1 LQGESIM
8 NVPANLKYTS
18 DHEWILVEGDIATIG
33 ITDYAQGE
41 LGDVVF
47 VELPSVGESFGQG
60 DVAATIE
67 AVKTVADVF
76 LPLSG
81 SIEAVNEAL
90 DDNSEVINQDAYGEG
105 WILKMK
111 ISDAAE
117 LDALMS
123 AEDYQASI
131 S

>member
-1 LQGESIM
+1 M
-8 NVPANLKYTS
+8 NVPADLKYTS
-18 DHEWILVEGDIATIG
+18 DHEWIRVEGDSATIG

-47 VELPSVGESFGQG
+47 VELPAVGEAFAQG

-76 LPLSG
+76 LPLG
-81 SIEAVNEAL
+81 GTIEAVNELL
-90 DDNSEVINQDAYGEG
+90 DDNSEIINQDAYGDG
-105 WILKMK
+105 WILKVK
-111 ISDAAE
+111 INDISE
-117 LDALMS
+117 LDSCMS
-123 AEDYQASI
+123 AKEYTASI

>member
-1 LQGESIM
+1 M

-18 DHEWILVEGDIATIG
+18 DHEWINIEGDIATIG

-41 LGDVVF
+41 LGDVVY
-47 VELPSVGESFGQG
+47 VELPGSGEEYAKG

-81 SIEAVNEAL
+81 TIEAVNEAL
-90 DDNSEVINQDAYGEG
+90 DDTAELINQDAYGDG
-105 WILKMK
+105 WILKIKM
-111 ISDAAE
+111 SDPSE
-117 LDALMS
+117 MDEFMS
-123 AEDYQASI
+123 AQDYTNSI

>member
-1 LQGESIM
+1 M
-8 NVPANLKYTS
+8 NVPAELKYTS
-18 DHEWILVEGDIATIG
+18 DHEWIRVEGDSAIIG

-47 VELPSVGESFGQG
+47 VELPGVDEAFEKG

-76 LPLSG
+76 LPLGG
-81 SIEAVNEAL
+81 SIEAVNEQL
-90 DDNSEVINQDAYGEG
+90 DDASELINQDAYGEG
-105 WILKMK
+105 WILKIKM
-111 ISDAAE
+111 SDTSE
-117 LDALMS
+117 LDSCMT
-123 AEDYQASI
+123 AEEYIASI

>member
-1 LQGESIM
+1 M
-8 NVPANLKYTS
+8 NVPADLKYTS
-18 DHEWILVEGDIATIG
+18 DHEWINVEGDIATIG

-47 VELPSVGESFGQG
+47 VELPGVGESFEKG

-76 LPLSG
+76 LPLTG
-81 SIEAVNEAL
+81 SIEAVNENL
-90 DDNSEVINQDAYGEG
+90 DDTSELINQDAYGDG
-105 WILKMK
+105 WILKIK
-111 ISDAAE
+111 ISDISE
-117 LDALMS
+117 LDSFMS
-123 AEDYQASI
+123 AEEYTASI

>member
-1 LQGESIM
+1 M
-8 NVPANLKYTS
+8 NVPAELKYTS
-18 DHEWILVEGDIATIG
+18 DHEWIRIEGDTATIG

-47 VELPSVGESFGQG
+47 VELPGAGEEFEQG

-81 SIEAVNEAL
+81 TIEAANEKL
-90 DDNSEVINQDAYGEG
+90 DDTSELINQDAYGEG
-105 WILKMK
+105 WILKVK
-111 ISDAAE
+111 ISDSSE
-117 LDALMS
+117 IDSFMS
-123 AEDYQASI
+123 AEEYTASI

>member
-1 LQGESIM
+1 M
-8 NVPANLKYTS
+8 NVPADLKYTS
-18 DHEWILVEGDIATIG
+18 DHEWIRMEGDIATIG

-47 VELPSVGESFGQG
+47 VELPDVGDEFAKG

-67 AVKTVADVF
+67 AVKTVADVM

-90 DDNSEVINQDAYGEG
+90 DDASELINQDAYGQG
-105 WILKMK
+105 WIIKMK
-111 ISDAAE
+111 ISDTSE
-117 LDALMS
+117 LNEYMS
-123 AEDYQASI
+123 SED
-131 S
+131 

>member
-1 LQGESIM
+1 M
-8 NVPANLKYTS
+8 NVPAELKYTS
-18 DHEWILVEGDIATIG
+18 DHEWIRVEGDSAIIG

-47 VELPSVGESFGQG
+47 VELPGVDETFDKG

-76 LPLSG
+76 LPLGG
-81 SIEAVNEAL
+81 SVEAVNEKL
-90 DDNSEVINQDAYGEG
+90 DDTSELINQDAYGEG
-105 WILKMK
+105 WILKIKMT
-111 ISDAAE
+111 DASE
-117 LDALMS
+117 LDSCMT
-123 AEDYQASI
+123 AEEYIASI

>member
-1 LQGESIM
+1 M
-8 NVPANLKYTS
+8 NVPADLKYTS
-18 DHEWILVEGDIATIG
+18 DHEWIKMDGDIATIG

-47 VELPSVGESFGQG
+47 VELPEVGEEFGTG

-81 SIEAVNEAL
+81 SIVAVNGSL
-90 DDNSEVINQDAYGEG
+90 DDNSEIINEDAFGEG
-105 WILKMK
+105 WILKMR
-111 ISDAAE
+111 ISDESE
-117 LDALMS
+117 LDSLMS
-123 AEDYQASI
+123 AADYEASI

>member
-1 LQGESIM
+1 M
-8 NVPANLKYTS
+8 NVPAELKYTS
-18 DHEWILVEGDIATIG
+18 DHEWIRIEGDSVTIG

-47 VELPSVGESFGQG
+47 VELPGVGEEFDQG

-81 SIEAVNEAL
+81 SIEAVNQKL
-90 DDNSEVINQDAYGEG
+90 DDDSDLINQDAYGEG
-105 WILKMK
+105 WILKVKMR
-111 ISDAAE
+111 DAAE
-117 LDALMS
+117 LDKCMT
-123 AEDYQASI
+123 AEEYLSSI

>member
-1 LQGESIM
+1 M
-8 NVPANLKYTS
+8 NVPADLKYTS
-18 DHEWILVEGDIATIG
+18 DHEWIRVEGDSITIG

-47 VELPSVGESFGQG
+47 VELPNAGDQFTKG

-76 LPLSG
+76 MPVSG
-81 SIEAVNEAL
+81 TVEASNESL
-90 DDNSEVINQDAYGEG
+90 DDDSDLINQDAYGAG
-105 WILKMK
+105 WILKVK
-111 ISDAAE
+111 VSDPSE
-117 LDALMS
+117 LDDLLS
-123 AEDYQASI
+123 AADYQASI

>member
-1 LQGESIM
+1 M
-8 NVPANLKYTS
+8 NVPADLKYTS
-18 DHEWILVEGDIATIG
+18 DHEWIKIEGDIATIG
-33 ITDYAQGE
+33 VTDYAQGE

-47 VELPSVGESFGQG
+47 VELPGTGEEFGQG

-90 DDNSEVINQDAYGEG
+90 DDNSELINQDAFGEG
-105 WILKMK
+105 WILKIKM
-111 ISDAAE
+111 SDASE
-117 LDALMS
+117 VDALMS
-123 AEDYQASI
+123 AEDYTASI

>member
-1 LQGESIM
+1 M

>member
-1 LQGESIM
+1 M
-8 NVPANLKYTS
+8 NVPADLKYTS
-18 DHEWILVEGDIATIG
+18 DHEWILMEGDIATIG

-47 VELPSVGESFGQG
+47 VELPSVDENFEMG

-81 SIEAVNEAL
+81 TIVAVNEAL
-90 DDNSEVINQDAYGEG
+90 DDESDLINQDAYGAG
-105 WILKMK
+105 WILKVK
-111 ISDAAE
+111 ISNPSE
-117 LDALMS
+117 LESLMS
-123 AEDYQASI
+123 AADYTASI

>member
-1 LQGESIM
+1 M
-8 NVPANLKYTS
+8 NVPVELKYTS
-18 DHEWILVEGDIATIG
+18 DHEWIRVEGDSATIG

-47 VELPSVGESFGQG
+47 VELPDVDDEFEKG

-76 LPLSG
+76 LPLGG
-81 SIEAVNEAL
+81 SIEAVNEQL
-90 DDNSEVINQDAYGEG
+90 DDASELINQDAYGEG
-105 WILKMK
+105 WILKIKM
-111 ISDAAE
+111 IDASE
-117 LDALMS
+117 LDSCMT
-123 AEDYQASI
+123 AEEYIASI

>member
-1 LQGESIM
+1 M
-8 NVPANLKYTS
+8 NVPAELKYTS
-18 DHEWILVEGDIATIG
+18 DHEWIRVEGDVITIG

-47 VELPSVGESFGQG
+47 VELPEVGEEFAQA

-76 LPLSG
+76 LPVSG
-81 SIEAVNEAL
+81 SIVAANESL
-90 DDNSEVINQDAYGEG
+90 DDDSELINQDAYGAG
-105 WILKMK
+105 WILKVKM
-111 ISDAAE
+111 SDPSQ

-123 AEDYQASI
+123 AEDYIASI

>member
-1 LQGESIM
+1 M
-8 NVPANLKYTS
+8 NVPADLKYTA
-18 DHEWILVEGDIATIG
+18 DHEWIRIEGDSITIG

-47 VELPSVGESFGQG
+47 VELPEAGETFAKG

-76 LPLSG
+76 LPVSG
-81 SIEAVNEAL
+81 TIEAVNEAL
-90 DDNSEVINQDAYGEG
+90 DDSSELINQDAYGEG

-111 ISDAAE
+111 LSDPAE
-117 LDALMS
+117 LDELMS
-123 AEDYQASI
+123 ASEYSASI

>member
-1 LQGESIM
+1 M
-8 NVPANLKYTS
+8 NVPAEFKYTS
-18 DHEWILVEGDIATIG
+18 DHEWIRIEGDSATIG

-47 VELPSVGESFGQG
+47 VELPDVGDEFEKG

-81 SIEAVNEAL
+81 SIEAVNEKL
-90 DDNSEVINQDAYGEG
+90 DDTSELINQDAYGDG
-105 WILKMK
+105 WILKIKM
-111 ISDAAE
+111 SDPSE
-117 LDALMS
+117 LDSCMT
-123 AEDYQASI
+123 AEEYIASV

>member
-1 LQGESIM
+1 M
-8 NVPANLKYTS
+8 NVPSNLKYTS
-18 DHEWILVEGDIATIG
+18 DHEWILVEGEIATIG
-33 ITDYAQGE
+33 ITEYAQGE

-47 VELPSVGESFGQG
+47 VELPGVGEEFGKG

-81 SIEAVNEAL
+81 TIEAVNEDL
-90 DDNSEVINQDAYGEG
+90 DDTSELINQDAYGQG
-105 WILKMK
+105 WILKIKM
-111 ISDAAE
+111 SDRTE
-117 LDALMS
+117 LDDFMS
-123 AEDYQASI
+123 AEDYTASI

>member
-1 LQGESIM
+1 M

-18 DHEWILVEGDIATIG
+18 DHEWILVEGDIATVG

-76 LPLSG
+76 LPLTG

-90 DDNSEVINQDAYGEG
+90 DDNSEVINQDAFGEG

-111 ISDAAE
+111 IADASE
-117 LDALMS
+117 LDGLMS
-123 AEDYQASI
+123 AEDYTASI

>member
-1 LQGESIM
+1 M
-8 NVPANLKYTS
+8 NVPSHLKYTS
-18 DHEWILVEGDIATIG
+18 DHEWILIEGDIATIG

-47 VELPSVGESFGQG
+47 VELPAVDESFEKG

-81 SIEAVNEAL
+81 SIAAVNEAL
-90 DDNSEVINQDAYGEG
+90 DDESDLINQDAFGAG
-105 WILKMK
+105 WILKIK
-111 ISDAAE
+111 ISDLSE
-117 LDALMS
+117 LDSLMN
-123 AEDYQASI
+123 AEDYTASI

>member
-1 LQGESIM
+1 M
-8 NVPANLKYTS
+8 NVPADLKYTS
-18 DHEWILVEGDIATIG
+18 DHEWLKIDGDIATIG

-47 VELPSVGESFGQG
+47 VELPAVAEEFSKG

-81 SIEAVNEAL
+81 SIDAVNEAL
-90 DDNSEVINQDAYGEG
+90 DDTSELINQDAFGEG
-105 WILKMK
+105 WILKIKM
-111 ISDAAE
+111 SDPSE
-117 LDALMS
+117 LDGLMT

>member
-1 LQGESIM
+1 M
-8 NVPANLKYTS
+8 NIPSELKYTS
-18 DHEWILVEGDIATIG
+18 DHEWIRVEGDTATIG

-47 VELPSVGESFGQG
+47 VELPEVGETFAQG

-81 SIEAVNEAL
+81 TVSAVNEAL
-90 DDNSEVINQDAYGEG
+90 EDNSEIINQDAYGEG
-105 WILKMK
+105 WILKIK

-117 LDALMS
+117 LATCMS
-123 AEDYQASI
+123 AEDYSASI

>member
-1 LQGESIM
+1 M
-8 NVPANLKYTS
+8 NVPAKLKYTS

-47 VELPSVGESFGQG
+47 VELPGVGEAFAKG

-81 SIEAVNEAL
+81 SIEAVNADL
-90 DDNSEVINQDAYGEG
+90 DDTSELINQDAYGQG
-105 WILKMK
+105 WILKIK
-111 ISDAAE
+111 VSDMAE
-117 LDALMS
+117 LDEYMS
-123 AEDYQASI
+123 AEDYTATI
-131 S
+131 A

>member
-1 LQGESIM
+1 M
-8 NVPANLKYTS
+8 NVPTDLKYTD
-18 DHEWILVEGDIATIG
+18 DHEWIRIDGDEVTIG

-47 VELPSVGESFGQG
+47 VELPGAGDNFAKG

-76 LPLSG
+76 LPLTG
-81 SIEAVNEAL
+81 EVTEVNAVLEDQPETINE
-90 DDNSEVINQDAYGEG
+90 DAFGAG

-111 ISDAAE
+111 LGDP
-117 LDALMS
+117 
-123 AEDYQASI
+123 
-131 S
+131 

>member
-1 LQGESIM
+1 M
-8 NVPANLKYTS
+8 NVPAELKYTS
-18 DHEWILVEGDIATIG
+18 DHEWIRVEGDTAVIG

-47 VELPSVGESFGQG
+47 VELPGVGESFAKG

-76 LPLSG
+76 LPIGG
-81 SIEAVNEAL
+81 SVEAVNEDL
-90 DDNSEVINQDAYGEG
+90 DDTSELINQDAYGNG
-105 WILKMK
+105 WILKIKM
-111 ISDAAE
+111 SDPAE
-117 LDALMS
+117 LSECMS
-123 AEDYQASI
+123 AEDYTASI

>member
-1 LQGESIM
+1 M
-8 NVPANLKYTS
+8 NVPTDLKYTD
-18 DHEWILVEGDIATIG
+18 DHEWIRIDGDEVTIG

-47 VELPSVGESFGQG
+47 VELPGAGDNFAKG

-76 LPLSG
+76 LPLTG
-81 SIEAVNEAL
+81 EVTEVNAVLEDQPETINE
-90 DDNSEVINQDAYGEG
+90 DAFGAG

-111 ISDAAE
+111 LGDPGEADALLDAAAYSE
-117 LDALMS
+117 LIA
-123 AEDYQASI
+123 
-131 S
+131 

>member
-1 LQGESIM
+1 M
-8 NVPANLKYTS
+8 NVPAELKYTS
-18 DHEWILVEGDIATIG
+18 DHEWIRVEGDIVTIG

-47 VELPSVGESFGQG
+47 VELPGIGEEFAQG

-76 LPLSG
+76 LPVSG
-81 SIEAVNEAL
+81 AIEAVNENL
-90 DDNSEVINQDAYGEG
+90 EDNSDLINQDAYGDG
-105 WILKMK
+105 WILKVKM
-111 ISDAAE
+111 SDTSELGTCMTAE
-117 LDALMS
+117 
-123 AEDYQASI
+123 EYTTSI